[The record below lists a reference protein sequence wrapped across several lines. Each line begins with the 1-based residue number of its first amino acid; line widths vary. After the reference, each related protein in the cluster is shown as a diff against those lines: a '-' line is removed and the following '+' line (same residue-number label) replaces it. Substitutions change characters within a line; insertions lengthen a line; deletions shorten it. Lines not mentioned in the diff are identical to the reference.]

1 MAKFKVGDRVRRARA
16 VLSDLAEIGQE
27 GIVQSE
33 PLPSGC
39 VWVLWDVA
47 PPGTT
52 PSGHRMSAVFEDTL
66 EPIKPVDTWAQDK
79 VAQLVKQCMPVA
91 A

>member
-16 VLSDLAEIGQE
+16 LMPSLAEIGQE
-27 GIVQSE
+27 GTVE
-33 PLPSGC
+33 GGVC
-39 VWVLWDVA
+39 FVGGVWVLWDVA

-52 PSGHRMSAVFEDTL
+52 PPGCRRSAVYEDTL
-66 EPIKPVDTWAQDK
+66 EPIQPTDTWAQDK